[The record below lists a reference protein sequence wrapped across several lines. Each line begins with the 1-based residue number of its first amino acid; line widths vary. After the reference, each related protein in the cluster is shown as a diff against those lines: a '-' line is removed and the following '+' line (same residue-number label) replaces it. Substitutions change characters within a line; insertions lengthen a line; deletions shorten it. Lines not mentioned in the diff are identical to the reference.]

1 MTLYEFENKDKQAD
15 IAIKLFNDSYLGK
28 ECFTDN
34 KRNKKGI
41 VLGLNKHFSFGLY
54 DPISPGYK
62 NKAYVGFN
70 IVQRATAIVY
80 TVGLKLEDSHIPK
93 LVSFGLFMN
102 ANSAPQEYIEIPA
115 KSRKVYTERL
125 HKV

>member
-1 MTLYEFENKDKQAD
+1 MTLYEFENRDKQAE

-54 DPISPGYK
+54 DPISPSYK
-62 NKAYVGFN
+62 DKQYVGFS

-80 TVGLKLEDSHIPK
+80 TVSLKPEDSHIPK
-93 LVSFGLFMN
+93 LVSFELFMN
-102 ANSAPQEYIEIPA
+102 VNSSPQRLDRIPA
-115 KSRKVYTERL
+115 KRQKSLY
-125 HKV
+125 